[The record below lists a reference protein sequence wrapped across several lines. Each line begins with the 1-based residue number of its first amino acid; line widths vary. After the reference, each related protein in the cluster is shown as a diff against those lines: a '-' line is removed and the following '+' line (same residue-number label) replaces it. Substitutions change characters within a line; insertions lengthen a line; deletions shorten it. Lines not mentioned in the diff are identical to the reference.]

1 MRVGKKPTAFLSSI
15 VALWFTYTAIVD
27 YYMRLFRL
35 NNAEVLAAILFEWI
49 EWKKFHRGVERTFV
63 VLATTAVYSLLAI

>member
-15 VALWFTYTAIVD
+15 LALWFTYTAIVD

-35 NNAEVLAAILFEWI
+35 NNA
-49 EWKKFHRGVERTFV
+49 
-63 VLATTAVYSLLAI
+63 